1 MSCNCRMRK
10 LLSFAPVLRF
20 DRARRSPE
28 RARIDPIRME
38 LQHLVVEISRGRR
51 LGNAIE
57 IADVLPGLL
66 NDLGAVIVPRSLMS
80 GHHSAWF
87 ERLNWVESGNPLAPR
102 LRIGLGEIKM
112 DAVVGGVTRYDH
124 ANRWNMQT
132 GGVVNIG
139 MSERHRDQILP
150 LEVDH
155 VFRQSFDNQKMI
167 GNLTGKTRIPNRR
180 KPLRRC

>member
-38 LQHLVVEISRGRR
+38 LQHLVVENSCGRRR

-66 NDLGAVIVPRSLMS
+66 NDLGAVIVHRSLMS

-87 ERLNWVESGNPLAPR
+87 ERP
-102 LRIGLGEIKM
+102 
-112 DAVVGGVTRYDH
+112 
-124 ANRWNMQT
+124 
-132 GGVVNIG
+132 VNNDGPKIV
-139 MSERHRDQILP
+139 Q
-150 LEVDH
+150 
-155 VFRQSFDNQKMI
+155 
-167 GNLTGKTRIPNRR
+167 
-180 KPLRRC
+180 